1 MTQNRTIRDG
11 LVVGLI
17 AYAAVALFYTAF
29 DILAA
34 RGALYTV
41 DLLGRAMF
49 KGLRDP
55 SILMFSLDRD
65 PTAILL
71 YNAFHLVMSLG
82 IGLLVTSLI
91 EHAERHP
98 SQAPLVLVMILAGG
112 VLTVFAVA
120 YLTEPMRP
128 VLPWWSIVVANVLA
142 ALLAGFYLL
151 RRRPGLWQR
160 VGPPRLLIGEG
171 VTARDLTTEG
181 ALVLADPG
189 GVPRRAAA
197 HSDARQRCRPRH
209 G

>member
-1 MTQNRTIRDG
+1 MMAKNRTIRDG

-17 AYAAVALFYTAF
+17 AYASVALFYTAF

-34 RGALYTV
+34 RGALFTV

-55 SILMFSLDRD
+55 SVLMFSLERD
-65 PTAILL
+65 TTAILL

-82 IGLLVTSLI
+82 IGLLVMSLI

-98 SQAPLVLVMILAGG
+98 SQTFLVLVMVLAGG

-128 VLPWWSIVVANVLA
+128 VLPWWSIVAANVLA
-142 ALLAGFYLL
+142 VLLAGVYLL
-151 RRRPGLWQR
+151 RRRPGFLR
-160 VGPPRLLIGEG
+160 HVGLPTPVHR
-171 VTARDLTTEG
+171 
-181 ALVLADPG
+181 
-189 GVPRRAAA
+189 
-197 HSDARQRCRPRH
+197 
-209 G
+209 